1 MVLNVGESDGAG
13 DHSYID
19 WFKINVLNL
28 FLLEAEPRDLR
39 YQTEPGNEE
48 NEEKTNKFA
57 VGCVSLPQNEIKVF
71 RAYPT
76 ELLCKLWFQ
85 SRKADNKPAV
95 SYKSRIVLMIFC
107 PYKGSE
113 FQRPA
118 RKVDGGGEAA
128 LDKAKTHV
136 FLN

>member
-1 MVLNVGESDGAG
+1 M
-13 DHSYID
+13 
-19 WFKINVLNL
+19 
-28 FLLEAEPRDLR
+28 R

-48 NEEKTNKFA
+48 KTKKFA
-57 VGCVSLPQNEIKVF
+57 VGCVSLPQNEIEV
-71 RAYPT
+71 RSTHST
-76 ELLCKLWFQ
+76 EVLC
-85 SRKADNKPAV
+85 
-95 SYKSRIVLMIFC
+95 SYKSRIVWMIFC

-113 FQRPA
+113 FQRAA

>member
-1 MVLNVGESDGAG
+1 M
-13 DHSYID
+13 
-19 WFKINVLNL
+19 
-28 FLLEAEPRDLR
+28 R

-48 NEEKTNKFA
+48 KTKKFA
-57 VGCVSLPQNEIKVF
+57 VGCVSLPQNEIEV
-71 RAYPT
+71 RSVHPT
-76 ELLCKLWFQ
+76 EVLC
-85 SRKADNKPAV
+85 